1 VRIALGVSLLIVL
14 GVGGAIYWGALPI
27 DVRAVRDAALTS
39 IAPAPLVR
47 PPPPAVPVSVA
58 VARTEDVPITIS
70 GIGTVQAYNSVA
82 VKSKVDGEITQV
94 LFDEGQDVKAGDPLV
109 VIDPRPYQAQVAQ
122 AVANRAKDQALY
134 DGAVLDLRRYED
146 LVLKDFAS
154 RQQVDQQRALVDQYR
169 AQILNDVGQIDYA
182 TTQLGFTTVRSP
194 LSGRAGIR
202 QIDQGNFVHST
213 DHTVIVTITQLQPI
227 SVVFSLPADDVARSR
242 LVPGQVHV
250 PVVALAADDR
260 TKLDEGVVELVD
272 NTVDPTT
279 GTIKL
284 KASFPNKELR
294 LWPGNF
300 VNGRLVVDIRHNA
313 ITVPTAALRHGP
325 RGDFV
330 WIARAD
336 DTAIS
341 KGVTAGQAGDGKI
354 LIERGL
360 ERGTRVITEGH
371 FRLEDNTRIEIVKP
385 RG

>member
-1 VRIALGVSLLIVL
+1 MRIALGVSLLIVL

>member
-1 VRIALGVSLLIVL
+1 
-14 GVGGAIYWGALPI
+14 
-27 DVRAVRDAALTS
+27 
-39 IAPAPLVR
+39 
-47 PPPPAVPVSVA
+47 
-58 VARTEDVPITIS
+58 
-70 GIGTVQAYNSVA
+70 
-82 VKSKVDGEITQV
+82 
-94 LFDEGQDVKAGDPLV
+94 
-109 VIDPRPYQAQVAQ
+109 
-122 AVANRAKDQALY
+122 
-134 DGAVLDLRRYED
+134 
-146 LVLKDFAS
+146 
-154 RQQVDQQRALVDQYR
+154 
-169 AQILNDVGQIDYA
+169 
-182 TTQLGFTTVRSP
+182 
-194 LSGRAGIR
+194 
-202 QIDQGNFVHST
+202 
-213 DHTVIVTITQLQPI
+213 VIVTITQLQPI